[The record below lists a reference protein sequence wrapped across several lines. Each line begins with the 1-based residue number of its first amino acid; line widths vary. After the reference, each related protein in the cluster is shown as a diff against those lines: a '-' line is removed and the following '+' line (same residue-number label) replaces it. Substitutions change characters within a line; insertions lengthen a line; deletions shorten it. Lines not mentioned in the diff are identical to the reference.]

1 MLALR
6 LTQKDTVA
14 TALDAVK
21 AGDTV
26 ELLVHHNPVREKI
39 VALDDIPYG
48 FKICASPMKKGDPV
62 VKYGLVIGRAS
73 TDIRPG
79 ELVHVHNIE
88 GCRGR
93 GDLKESQSHD

>member
-6 LTQKDTVA
+6 LTPEDTVA
-14 TALDAVK
+14 TALEPVK
-21 AGDTV
+21 AGDSV
-26 ELLVHHNPVREKI
+26 ELLLHGDPVREKI
-39 VALDDIPYG
+39 TALNDIPYG
-48 FKICASPMKKGDPV
+48 FKVCAAPMKKGDPV

-73 TDIRPG
+73 TDIRQG

-93 GDLKESQSHD
+93 GDLGEEN

>member
-6 LTQKDTVA
+6 LTPKDTVA
-14 TALDAVK
+14 TALDEAR

-26 ELLVHHNPVREKI
+26 ELLIHGVPEREKI
-39 VALDDIPYG
+39 TALEPIPYG
-48 FKICASPMKKGDPV
+48 FKICAAPMKKGDLV
-62 VKYGLVIGRAS
+62 IKYGLAIGRA
-73 TDIRPG
+73 TADIRAG

-93 GDLKESQSHD
+93 GDLEEEK